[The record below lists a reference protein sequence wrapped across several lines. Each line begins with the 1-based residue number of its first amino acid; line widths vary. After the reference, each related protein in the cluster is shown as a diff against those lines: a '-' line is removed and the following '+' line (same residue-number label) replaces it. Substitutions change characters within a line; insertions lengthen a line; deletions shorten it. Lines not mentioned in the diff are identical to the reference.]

1 MVSQLEQLRST
12 SIPEMLK
19 TSLQSFSEVQ
29 VLLEAWEGWVEEVAE
44 EEDLVMAFLVAS
56 VVDQMLHMVVQQMEE
71 ELLPSVILTKALL
84 LPLHTTTTTTCRL
97 EGQHQWKQA
106 AVHIGRALQRLS
118 QEDEDLQKPCRS

>member
-29 VLLEAWEGWVEEVAE
+29 VLLEASEGWVEEVPE

-71 ELLPSVILTKALL
+71 EELLPSVILAKALL
-84 LPLHTTTTTTCRL
+84 LPLHTIKTTCQL
-97 EGQHQWKQA
+97 EGQH
-106 AVHIGRALQRLS
+106 
-118 QEDEDLQKPCRS
+118 